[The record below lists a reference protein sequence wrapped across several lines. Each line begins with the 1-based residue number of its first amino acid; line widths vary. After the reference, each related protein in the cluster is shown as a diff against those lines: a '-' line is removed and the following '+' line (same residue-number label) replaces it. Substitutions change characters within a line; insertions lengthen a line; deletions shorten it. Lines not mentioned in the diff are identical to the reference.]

1 MQSGRVIQ
9 IGLIP
14 DRRKQS
20 FESTLLVNSNA
31 TLATVAS
38 SKSLK
43 GKFPSETN
51 AIPQAMVQ
59 KRKTHKM
66 GGLEL

>member
-1 MQSGRVIQ
+1 MQSRGFIQ
-9 IGLIP
+9 IGTIP

-20 FESTLLVNSNA
+20 FQAIFWFNSSA
-31 TLATVAS
+31 TRATVAS

-43 GKFPSETN
+43 GKFPRETN

-59 KRKTHKM
+59 KRKIHKI
-66 GGLEL
+66 GGL